1 MSPSS
6 LSANR
11 MQSRLDRWIFD
22 SYTATPEGLGLY
34 RIAYALFA
42 FLFIAPGHAT
52 GASFPSLADLP
63 DVFFLPPPGPMQL
76 LSGFPP
82 AAFFD
87 ILHGLIALSLAALL
101 FGFHTRIASVGTT
114 VFLLIGFGFSYSLG
128 KINHNILFVLLP
140 LVMTP
145 SNWGAAYSFDA
156 HAGRTSRS
164 VRSWPIVLLML
175 ITGFA
180 MFTAGFPKILGG
192 WLDPST
198 QATQGHFVRQYF
210 VHGRQDLLAPLAAT
224 LHAPWVWEF
233 FDVAT
238 VVFEV
243 GFLFAILHPAST
255 RLFAVLAVAFHTG
268 VKLTLNIAFLPNLI
282 VYAAVLPWP
291 RIARWV
297 ESRIPSLPA
306 IAESALVRWIAVGGI
321 ALLFYGFGSPVH
333 AVNDWLPF
341 TSDLTAADVLGIAL
355 SWVVIAV
362 VGATGMSGNQPRR
375 RRPA

>member
-1 MSPSS
+1 
-6 LSANR
+6 
-11 MQSRLDRWIFD
+11 
-22 SYTATPEGLGLY
+22 
-34 RIAYALFA
+34 
-42 FLFIAPGHAT
+42 
-52 GASFPSLADLP
+52 
-63 DVFFLPPPGPMQL
+63 
-76 LSGFPP
+76 
-82 AAFFD
+82 
-87 ILHGLIALSLAALL
+87 
-101 FGFHTRIASVGTT
+101 
-114 VFLLIGFGFSYSLG
+114 
-128 KINHNILFVLLP
+128 
-140 LVMTP
+140 
-145 SNWGAAYSFDA
+145 
-156 HAGRTSRS
+156 
-164 VRSWPIVLLML
+164 ML

-243 GFLFAILHPAST
+243 GFLLAILHPAST

-297 ESRIPSLPA
+297 QSRIPELPA
-306 IAESALVRWIAVGGI
+306 IAEPALVRWIAVGGI

-333 AVNDWLPF
+333 ALNGWLPF

-362 VGATGMSGNQPRR
+362 VGATGLPGNQPRR
-375 RRPA
+375 QSPA